1 MFDDT
6 SLGRSPDQRG
16 GSMSVSTPTH
26 GTTHT
31 QTGNTGGD
39 PLRLVSFNV
48 GAERF
53 AVDILRVQEI
63 NRMMSLTKVP
73 QSPPGVCGIIN
84 LRGRIVPVLDLRAR
98 FGIQISEELDSSRII
113 VVDVK
118 GTTVGFIVDA
128 VHEVLQIDQ
137 GIIEKMPSISSAAD
151 SSFILGVAKL
161 ADTLLILLDLDQLLT
176 SESLESIGALNRA
189 AA

>member
-1 MFDDT
+1 
-6 SLGRSPDQRG
+6 
-16 GSMSVSTPTH
+16 MSVSSSDIEKKQQYA
-26 GTTHT
+26 GTSDS
-31 QTGNTGGD
+31 D

-48 GAERF
+48 GQERF

-63 NRMMSLTKVP
+63 NRMMSLTQVP

-84 LRGRIVPVLDLRAR
+84 LRGRIVPVLDLRTR
-98 FGIQISEELDSSRII
+98 FGIPVASETHESSRII
-113 VVDVK
+113 VVEVK

-137 GIIEKMPSISSAAD
+137 GIVEPMPSTSSAAD
-151 SSFILGVAKL
+151 SSYIMGVAKL
-161 ADTLLILLDLDQLLT
+161 ESALLILLDLDQLFT
-176 SESLESIGALNRA
+176 NESLQSMNSVNRA